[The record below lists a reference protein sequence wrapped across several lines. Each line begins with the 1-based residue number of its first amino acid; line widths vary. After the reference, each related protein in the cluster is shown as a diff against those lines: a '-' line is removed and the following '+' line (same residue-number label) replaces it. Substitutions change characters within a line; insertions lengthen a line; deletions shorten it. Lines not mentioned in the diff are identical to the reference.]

1 MATQPLAVLEGRRL
15 LLGVT
20 GSIAAYKAAELI
32 RLFKKAGATVQ
43 VVMTP
48 DATRFITPLTL
59 GTLSERE
66 VLVDLFPEN
75 EPDSWTKHVH
85 LGRWADLAIVAPATA
100 QTLARLA
107 HGFCDTML
115 AATLL
120 SARCSVLLCPA
131 MDHDMYHHPATQQN
145 LEQLRRYGYEI
156 LPPEFGELA
165 SGLTGDGRLPDPER
179 IVARVATLLERQAS
193 LAGKHVLVTA
203 GPTRE
208 MIDPVRCLTNP
219 STGTMGFALA
229 RAAARRGAR
238 VTLIS
243 GPTLLPTP
251 AGVTRIDVTSAQ
263 EMYEATLQHAATA
276 DLIFMAA
283 AVADY
288 TPVQTAPSKLKK
300 NADEL
305 VLRLRR
311 TPDIL
316 AELGRRR
323 RSDQVLVGFAMETD
337 NAIANAREKLHY
349 KNLDWIALNRLNEPG
364 AGFGTGTNRLTL
376 LHRSGSQ
383 EELPLLPKDE
393 AAEVLLDRILA
404 RQAQPA
410 EP

>member
-1 MATQPLAVLEGRRL
+1 MTPESLASLEGRHL

-20 GSIAAYKAAELI
+20 GSIAAYKAAELV
-32 RLFKKAGATVQ
+32 RLFKKAGAEVQ
-43 VVMTP
+43 VIMTP

-75 EPDSWTKHVH
+75 EPGSWTKHVH
-85 LGRWADLAIVAPATA
+85 LGRWADLAVVAPATA

-120 SARCSVLLCPA
+120 SARCPVLLCPA
-131 MDHDMYHHPATQQN
+131 MDHDMYHHPATQRN
-145 LEQLRRYGYEI
+145 LELLRRYGYEI

-165 SGLTGDGRLPDPER
+165 SGLVGDGRLPDPER
-179 IVARVATLLERQAS
+179 IAAHVAALLRRQHS

-238 VTLIS
+238 VTLIT

-251 AGVTRIDVTSAQ
+251 PGVTRIDVTSAR
-263 EMYEATLQHAATA
+263 EMYEAVLRHADTA
-276 DLIFMAA
+276 DFVFMAA

-288 TPVQTAPSKLKK
+288 APVETSPSKLKK
-300 NADEL
+300 EADEL

-323 RSDQVLVGFAMETD
+323 RPDQVLVGFAMETD
-337 NAIANAREKLHY
+337 NALENAREKLRR

-376 LHRSGSQ
+376 LHRSGHL
-383 EELPLLPKDE
+383 EELPLLPKAE
-393 AAEVLLDRILA
+393 AAEALIDRVLREI
-404 RQAQPA
+404 PSG
-410 EP
+410 

>member
-1 MATQPLAVLEGRRL
+1 MTPESLASLEGRHL

-20 GSIAAYKAAELI
+20 GSIAAYKAAELV
-32 RLFKKAGATVQ
+32 RLFKKAGAEVQ
-43 VVMTP
+43 VIMTP

-75 EPDSWTKHVH
+75 EPGSWTKHVH
-85 LGRWADLAIVAPATA
+85 LGRWADLAVVAPATA

-120 SARCSVLLCPA
+120 SARCPVLLCPA
-131 MDHDMYHHPATQQN
+131 MDHDMYHHPATQRN
-145 LEQLRRYGYEI
+145 LELLRRYGYEI

-165 SGLTGDGRLPDPER
+165 SGLVGDGRLPDPER
-179 IVARVATLLERQAS
+179 IAAQVAALLARRHS

-238 VTLIS
+238 VTLIT

-251 AGVTRIDVTSAQ
+251 PGVTRIDVTSAR
-263 EMYEATLQHAATA
+263 EMYEAVLRHADTA
-276 DLIFMAA
+276 DFVFMAA

-288 TPVQTAPSKLKK
+288 APVETSPSKLKK
-300 NADEL
+300 EADEL

-323 RSDQVLVGFAMETD
+323 RPDQVLVGFAMETD
-337 NAIANAREKLHY
+337 NALENAREKLRR

-376 LHRSGSQ
+376 LHRSGHL

-393 AAEVLLDRILA
+393 AAEALIDHVLREI
-404 RQAQPA
+404 PSG
-410 EP
+410 

>member
-1 MATQPLAVLEGRRL
+1 MVPEPLASLAGRHL

-20 GSIAAYKAAELI
+20 GSIAAYKAAELV
-32 RLFKKAGATVQ
+32 RLFKKAGAEVQ
-43 VVMTP
+43 VIMTP

-66 VLVDLFPEN
+66 VLVELFPEN
-75 EPDSWTKHVH
+75 EPGSWTKHVH
-85 LGRWADLAIVAPATA
+85 LGRWADLAVVAPATA

-120 SARCSVLLCPA
+120 SARCPVLLCPA
-131 MDHDMYHHPATQQN
+131 MDHDMYHHPATQRN

-156 LPPEFGELA
+156 LPPKFGELA
-165 SGLTGDGRLPDPER
+165 SGLVGDGRLPDPER
-179 IVARVATLLERQAS
+179 IAAHVAALLARRHS

-238 VTLIS
+238 VTLIT

-251 AGVTRIDVTSAQ
+251 PGVTRIDVTSAR
-263 EMYEATLQHAATA
+263 EMYEAVLRHADTA
-276 DLIFMAA
+276 DFVFMAA

-288 TPVQTAPSKLKK
+288 APVETSPSKLKK
-300 NADEL
+300 EADEL
-305 VLRLRR
+305 VLRLQR

-323 RSDQVLVGFAMETD
+323 RPDQVLVGFAMETD
-337 NAIANAREKLHY
+337 NALENAREKLRR

-364 AGFGTGTNRLTL
+364 TGFGTGTNRLTL
-376 LHRSGSQ
+376 LHRSGHL

-393 AAEVLLDRILA
+393 AAEALLDRVLREI
-404 RQAQPA
+404 PSG
-410 EP
+410 

>member
-1 MATQPLAVLEGRRL
+1 MALAFLDLLEGRHL
-15 LLGVT
+15 LVGVT

-32 RLFKKAGATVQ
+32 RLFKKARAEVQ

-75 EPDSWTKHVH
+75 KPGSWTQHVH
-85 LGRWADLAIVAPATA
+85 LGCWADAAVVAPATA

-107 HGFCDTML
+107 HGFCDTIL

-120 SARCSVLLCPA
+120 SARCPVLLCPA
-131 MDHDMYHHPATQQN
+131 MDHNMYHHPATQQN
-145 LEQLRRYGYEI
+145 LERLRHYGYEI

-165 SGLTGDGRLPDPER
+165 SGLVGDGRLPDPAH
-179 IVARVATLLERQAS
+179 IAAYVASLLQQQHM

-229 RAAARRGAR
+229 RTATRRGAR

-243 GPTLLPTP
+243 GPTLLSTP
-251 AGVTRIDVTSAQ
+251 PGITRIDVTSAQ
-263 EMYEATLQHAATA
+263 EMYEATLQHAPTA
-276 DLIFMAA
+276 DFIFMAA

-288 TPVQTAPSKLKK
+288 TPVKTSTSKLKK
-300 NADEL
+300 TSDEL
-305 VLRLRR
+305 ILHLRR

-316 AELGRRR
+316 AELGRCRR
-323 RSDQVLVGFAMETD
+323 PDQILVGFAMETD
-337 NAIANAREKLHY
+337 NALENAREKLHQ
-349 KNLDWIALNRLNEPG
+349 KNLDWIALNRLNESG

-376 LHRSGSQ
+376 LHRSGHQ
-383 EELPLLPKDE
+383 EELPLLPKDKVAE
-393 AAEVLLDRILA
+393 ALLDRILTG
-404 RQAQPA
+404 P
-410 EP
+410 

>member
-1 MATQPLAVLEGRRL
+1 MAAQPLAALEGRHL

-20 GSIAAYKAAELI
+20 GSIAAYKAAELV
-32 RLFKKAGATVQ
+32 RLFKKAGAEVQ
-43 VVMTP
+43 VIMTP

-75 EPDSWTKHVH
+75 EPGSWTKHVH
-85 LGRWADLAIVAPATA
+85 LGRWAELAVVAPATA

-120 SARCSVLLCPA
+120 SARCPVLLCPA
-131 MDHDMYHHPATQQN
+131 MDHDMYHHPATRQN

-179 IVARVATLLERQAS
+179 IAAHVAALLARRHS

-238 VTLIS
+238 VTLIT

-251 AGVTRIDVTSAQ
+251 PGVTRIDVTSAR
-263 EMYEATLQHAATA
+263 EMYEAVLRHADTA
-276 DLIFMAA
+276 DFVFMAA

-288 TPVQTAPSKLKK
+288 APVETAPSKLKK
-300 NADEL
+300 EADEL

-337 NAIANAREKLHY
+337 NALENAREKLRR

-376 LHRSGSQ
+376 LHRSGHL

-393 AAEVLLDRILA
+393 AAEALLNRVLASLENA
-404 RQAQPA
+404 
-410 EP
+410 

>member
-1 MATQPLAVLEGRRL
+1 MSTGATLSLENRRI
-15 LLGVT
+15 LLGVC

-32 RLFKKAGATVQ
+32 RLLKQAGAEVQ
-43 VVMTP
+43 VIMTP

-59 GTLSERE
+59 GTLSGRD

-75 EPDSWTKHVH
+75 AAHAWTQHVH
-85 LGRWADLAIVAPATA
+85 LGRWAELALVAPATA

-107 HGFCDTML
+107 QGFCDTML

-120 SARCSVLLCPA
+120 SARCPVLLCPA
-131 MDHDMYHHPATQQN
+131 MDHDMYHHPATQAN
-145 LEQLRRYGYEI
+145 LERLRHYGYEI
-156 LPPEFGELA
+156 LAPAFGPLA
-165 SGLTGDGRLPDPER
+165 SGLVGDGRLPEPET
-179 IVARVATLLERQAS
+179 ILQHVAALLQRRVQ

-238 VTLIS
+238 VTLVA

-251 AGVTRIDVTSAQ
+251 AGVTRIDVVSAQ
-263 EMYEATLQHAATA
+263 EMYEAVVQHAETA
-276 DLIFMAA
+276 DLILMAA

-288 TPVQTAPSKLKK
+288 TPVETSSSKLKK
-300 NADEL
+300 HQEEL
-305 VLRLRR
+305 LLHLRR

-323 RSDQVLVGFAMETD
+323 RPGQILVGFAMETD
-337 NAIANAREKLHY
+337 HPLENARAKLVQ
-349 KNLDWIALNRLNEPG
+349 KQVDWIALNCLNEPG

-376 LHRSGSQ
+376 LHRDGYQ
-383 EELPLLPKDE
+383 ETLPLLPKEE
-393 AAEVLLDRILA
+393 AAEVLLDRVL
-404 RQAQPA
+404 QQTTT
-410 EP
+410 

>member
-1 MATQPLAVLEGRRL
+1 MVPESLASLEGRHL

-20 GSIAAYKAAELI
+20 GSIAAYKAAELV
-32 RLFKKAGATVQ
+32 RLFKKAGAEVQ

-75 EPDSWTKHVH
+75 EPGSWTKHVH
-85 LGRWADLAIVAPATA
+85 LGRWADLAVVAPATA

-120 SARCSVLLCPA
+120 SARCPVLLCPA
-131 MDHDMYHHPATQQN
+131 MDHDMYHHPATQRN
-145 LEQLRRYGYEI
+145 LELLRRYGYEI

-165 SGLTGDGRLPDPER
+165 SGLKGDGRLPDPER
-179 IVARVATLLERQAS
+179 IAAHVAALLARRHS

-238 VTLIS
+238 VTLVT

-251 AGVTRIDVTSAQ
+251 PGVTRIDVTSAQ
-263 EMYEATLQHAATA
+263 EMYEVVLQHADTA
-276 DLIFMAA
+276 DFVFMAA

-288 TPVQTAPSKLKK
+288 TPVETAPSKLKK
-300 NADEL
+300 EADEL

-323 RSDQVLVGFAMETD
+323 RPDQVLVGFAMETD
-337 NAIANAREKLHY
+337 NALENAREKLRR

-376 LHRSGSQ
+376 LHRSGHL

-393 AAEVLLDRILA
+393 AAEALLDRVLREI
-404 RQAQPA
+404 PSG
-410 EP
+410 

>member
-1 MATQPLAVLEGRRL
+1 MASESLASLEGRHL

-20 GSIAAYKAAELI
+20 GSIAAYKSAELV
-32 RLFKKAGATVQ
+32 RLFKKARAEVQ
-43 VVMTP
+43 VIMTP

-75 EPDSWTKHVH
+75 ESGSWTKHVH
-85 LGRWADLAIVAPATA
+85 LGRWADLAVVAPATA

-120 SARCSVLLCPA
+120 SARCPVLLCPA

-165 SGLTGDGRLPDPER
+165 SGLKGDGRLPDPER
-179 IVARVATLLERQAS
+179 IVAHVVDLLQRQHS

-229 RAAARRGAR
+229 HAAARRGAR
-238 VTLIS
+238 VTLIT

-251 AGVTRIDVTSAQ
+251 AGVTRIDVTSAR
-263 EMYEATLQHAATA
+263 EMYEAVLRHAETA
-276 DLIFMAA
+276 DFVFMAA

-288 TPVQTAPSKLKK
+288 APVETAPSKLKK
-300 NADEL
+300 EADEV

-323 RSDQVLVGFAMETD
+323 RPDQVLVGFAMETD
-337 NAIANAREKLHY
+337 NALENAREKLRR

-376 LHRSGSQ
+376 LHRSGHL

-393 AAEVLLDRILA
+393 AAEALIDHVLQEI
-404 RQAQPA
+404 PSG
-410 EP
+410 